1 MKAAFVYIYINQI
14 FNMKSCL
21 SSALFA
27 VLLLSA
33 ISSRGQKD
41 LQAITGRI
49 DGREPHKINLYSS
62 AFSIPLTSFGFTIN
76 KVAGTATAFKAAAKL
91 INDRGYTDLIDSLLD
106 YRKQFQLNDWMYY
119 QLLRSVAQQ
128 LYQKEADYNAYT
140 LFKWFLM
147 CKSGYDAQLALSGQ
161 NIIFYVY
168 NNEDIADIPFFM
180 VEGKKYMCL
189 NYHDYANATL
199 QDHPPV
205 PLNLKIPG
213 ATKAFSNRVTHMPE
227 FKSEDYK
234 DKELAF
240 VYDQQQYHFIIRQNT
255 MLEKLFINYPGV
267 DFETYFNI
275 PLSRE
280 TYSSLIPL
288 LKHNIRNLNQK
299 KGVDYLMRFTRYA
312 FLYEND
318 QQNFGREKR
327 MSPELTLS
335 SAYSDCDDRVALFF
349 YLVKEIYNLPMI
361 ALLYPSHITMA
372 VAFSQPVG
380 EPIIYNGKI
389 YSMCEPTPEKEDN
402 PIGRFAANLKNVPY
416 QVVYQYQ
423 P

>member
-1 MKAAFVYIYINQI
+1 
-14 FNMKSCL
+14 MKSCL
-21 SSALFA
+21 QSALFVIL
-27 VLLLSA
+27 VLSTVLTRGQINLSA
-33 ISSRGQKD
+33 IPARKGGDVQ
-41 LQAITGRI
+41 
-49 DGREPHKINLYSS
+49 KINLYSS
-62 AFSIPLTSFGFTIN
+62 TFSLPRTSYGLCID
-76 KVAGTATAFKAAAKL
+76 KVENTASAFKSAAEL
-91 INDRGYTDLIDSLLD
+91 ITGWGYQDLTDSLLA
-106 YRKQFQLNDWMYY
+106 YRRHLQLNDWMYY
-119 QLLRSVAQQ
+119 QLLRSVAQV
-128 LYQKEADYNAYT
+128 LYPKEADYNAYT

-161 NIIFYVY
+161 NIVFYVY

-199 QDHPPV
+199 QDHPPQA
-205 PLNLKIPG
+205 LNLQLPG
-213 ATKAFSNRVTHMPE
+213 AIQAFSYRVTQMPE
-227 FKSEDYK
+227 FKSQDYTDRK
-234 DKELAF
+234 LEF
-240 VYDQQQYHFIIRQNT
+240 VYNHQQYHFIIRQNT
-255 MLEKLFINYPGV
+255 VLEKLFANYPGV
-267 DFETYFNI
+267 DFEIYFNI

-288 LKHNIRNLNQK
+288 LKKNIRNLDQK

-312 FLYEND
+312 FLYEDD

-335 SAYSDCDDRVALFF
+335 SAYSDCDDRAALFF

-372 VAFSQPVG
+372 VAFGQPEG
-380 EPIIYNGKI
+380 EPIFYGGKI
-389 YSMCEPTPEKEDN
+389 YSVCEPTPEKEDT
-402 PIGRFAANLKNVPY
+402 PIGRFTANLKNVPY
-416 QVVYQYQ
+416 QVVYHYLPLQN